1 MKRVGIGGQA
11 VLEGI
16 MMKGPDKYSLAVRK
30 EDGEIALEVH
40 SYQSFGERKHLDRI
54 PIVRGVVNFVES
66 LYIGMKTLMASS
78 EYFMEEDE
86 EDENTDGKK
95 SPAEKK
101 PEVTG
106 TVESESGASESVTFE
121 SVAFESG
128 TSESVTF
135 ESVTSE
141 SGTSE
146 SGTSGSGTLDA
157 GVSDVKTKETGA
169 KKEAVSEGTSS
180 EAKDKD
186 KDRDK
191 EKDKEKSDSKG
202 FLIVT
207 LVISLA
213 FAIGVFVLLPS
224 FLANF
229 LYKVTDSHILVN
241 TCEGL
246 LRMAI
251 FLGYVAIISNMK
263 DIKRTFMY
271 HGAEHKAI
279 NCLEAGDDLTPENV
293 LKHTR
298 FHKRCGTSFVFI
310 VMIISIFV
318 FMFVRTDTVWL
329 RLLSRLLLIPVI
341 AGLSYEVI
349 RYAGRHNN
357 ACSRILSAPGLW
369 VQRLTT
375 REPDITMAEVA
386 VKAVDAVIDIEEYV
400 NCVRNDSFEK

>member
-40 SYQSFGERKHLDRI
+40 PYQSFGERKHLDRV
-54 PIVRGVVNFVES
+54 PIVRGIINFVES

-78 EYFMEEDE
+78 EYFMEEE
-86 EDENTDGKK
+86 EEENG
-95 SPAEKK
+95 
-101 PEVTG
+101 
-106 TVESESGASESVTFE
+106 ESEKTSDKEITASESNK
-121 SVAFESG
+121 
-128 TSESVTF
+128 
-135 ESVTSE
+135 
-141 SGTSE
+141 
-146 SGTSGSGTLDA
+146 
-157 GVSDVKTKETGA
+157 SDTKE
-169 KKEAVSEGTSS
+169 
-180 EAKDKD
+180 
-186 KDRDK
+186 
-191 EKDKEKSDSKG
+191 KEKSDNKG
-202 FLIVT
+202 VLIAT

-241 TCEGL
+241 TCEGV

-310 VMIISIFV
+310 VMIISIFA

-329 RLLSRLLLIPVI
+329 RLLSRILLIPVI

-349 RYAGRHNN
+349 RYAGKHNN

-369 VQRLTT
+369 VQRLST
-375 REPDITMAEVA
+375 REPDISMAEVA